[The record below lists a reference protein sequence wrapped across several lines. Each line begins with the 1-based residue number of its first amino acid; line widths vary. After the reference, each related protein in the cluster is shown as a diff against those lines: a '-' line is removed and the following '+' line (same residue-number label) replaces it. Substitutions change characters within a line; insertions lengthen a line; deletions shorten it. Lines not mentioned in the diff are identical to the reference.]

1 MRPQMPNIVM
11 KGGAREAL
19 LDIIAKQWS
28 PIEVYIMMFLILSI
42 VFVRE
47 YPVHIRRQ
55 ADTLLGKSALFALA
69 IFVSM
74 NYSWLNGLFIALF
87 TLLVLSMS
95 PRKTEGFQDKTT
107 KVKIVD
113 NANPWWVEAVLKENP
128 IGFGEDDVTTSA
140 VQDNNA
146 TSRSNS
152 TRSSP

>member
-1 MRPQMPNIVM
+1 M

-28 PIEVYIMMFLILSI
+28 PIEVYILMFLILSI

-47 YPVHIRRQ
+47 YPVPIRQ
-55 ADTLLGKSALFALA
+55 YADTLLGKSALFAVA

-74 NYSWLNGLFIALF
+74 HYSWLNGLFIALF

-95 PRKTEGFQDKTT
+95 PRKTEAFQDKKT
-107 KVKIVD
+107 KVKMVD

>member
-1 MRPQMPNIVM
+1 
-11 KGGAREAL
+11 
-19 LDIIAKQWS
+19 
-28 PIEVYIMMFLILSI
+28 
-42 VFVRE
+42 
-47 YPVHIRRQ
+47 
-55 ADTLLGKSALFALA
+55 
-69 IFVSM
+69 
-74 NYSWLNGLFIALF
+74 
-87 TLLVLSMS
+87 MS

-152 TRSSP
+152 TKSSP